1 MMQSKLEQLC
11 MKLQIEQERNS
22 MISESYQ
29 SEKKHLSRTVRQLQ
43 GECSGKEEEFRRLK
57 AVTDQLRMLVATGS
71 LNI

>member
-29 SEKKHLSRTVRQLQ
+29 SEKKHLARTVRQLQ